1 MSDTIIH
8 TRRLTLR
15 PWRESDAETLYR
27 YAKDPAVGTPA
38 GWPAHRSAA
47 ESLDVIRTVF
57 SAPEVYAVVPKPS
70 DEPVGSCGI
79 MTGDMLHSAC
89 MGPDDAE
96 IGYWIAVP
104 YWGQGM
110 IPEAVDALLDRCF
123 RELGHTTVWIG
134 YYDGNDKSRRV
145 AEKCGFEYH
154 HTAPPA
160 PSPLGDIRTEHFMR
174 LTKERYERS
183 RR

>member
-79 MTGDMLHSAC
+79 MTGDTLHSAC
-89 MGPDDAE
+89 MGS
-96 IGYWIAVP
+96 
-104 YWGQGM
+104 
-110 IPEAVDALLDRCF
+110 
-123 RELGHTTVWIG
+123 
-134 YYDGNDKSRRV
+134 KSRRV